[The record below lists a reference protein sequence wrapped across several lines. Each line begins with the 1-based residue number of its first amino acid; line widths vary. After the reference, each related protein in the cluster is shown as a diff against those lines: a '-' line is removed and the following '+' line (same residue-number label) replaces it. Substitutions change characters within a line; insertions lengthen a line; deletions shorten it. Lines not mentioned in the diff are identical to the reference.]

1 VVDFSKLIGAESD
14 YTHKRE
20 IVPDGM
26 FYKCENLQKK
36 IGARE
41 AFVSRV
47 QKELYSTDF
56 GLFCRF
62 YFTLSQFGNVITS

>member
-36 IGARE
+36 L
-41 AFVSRV
+41 
-47 QKELYSTDF
+47 ELEKHLFQGSKKSYIAQILDF
-56 GLFCRF
+56 SAD
-62 YFTLSQFGNVITS
+62 FTLHLVNLEMS